1 MYSRPIFE
9 PYLEVDQTN
18 YYWFENGFSSE
29 EVDTILDL
37 SKDYE
42 FHQAT
47 TVSGDPKT
55 IRNSSIKWMSP
66 NEKTSW
72 IYDRLMGCIKEANSV
87 WNFNLYSILD
97 DIQYTEYRGGGGH
110 YDWHMDIGPGSISHR
125 KVSVVVQLSD
135 SSEYTGGLLEINTGS
150 KSLKISNKKG
160 AIIVFPSFLQHRVTP
175 VASGLRKSLVLW
187 AGGEHFK

>member
-9 PYLEVDQTN
+9 PHLEVDQTN

-29 EVDTILDL
+29 EVDKILDL
-37 SKDYE
+37 SKNYE
-42 FHQAT
+42 FEQAT
-47 TVSGDPKT
+47 TISGDPKS
-55 IRNSSIKWMSP
+55 IRNSTIKWMNPS
-66 NEKTSW
+66 EETSW
-72 IYDRLMGCIKEANSV
+72 VYDRLMGCVKEANNV
-87 WNFNLYSILD
+87 WQFNLYSILD

-110 YDWHMDIGPGSISHR
+110 YNWHVDIGPGAISHR

-135 SSEYTGGLLEINTGS
+135 SSEYTGGVLEVSTGTN
-150 KSLKISNKKG
+150 SLKVSNKKG
-160 AIIVFPSFLQHRVTP
+160 AVILFPSFLQHRVTP

>member
-9 PYLEVDQTN
+9 PHLEVDQTN

-29 EVDTILDL
+29 EVDKILDL
-37 SKDYE
+37 SKNYE
-42 FHQAT
+42 FEQAT
-47 TVSGDPKT
+47 TISGDPKS
-55 IRNSSIKWMSP
+55 IINSTIKWMNPS
-66 NEKTSW
+66 EETSW
-72 IYDRLMGCIKEANSV
+72 VYDRLMGCVKEANNV
-87 WNFNLYSILD
+87 WQFNLYSILD

-110 YDWHMDIGPGSISHR
+110 YNWHIDIGPGAISHR

-135 SSEYTGGLLEINTGS
+135 SSEYTGGILEVSTGS
-150 KSLKISNKKG
+150 NSLKVSNKKG
-160 AIIVFPSFLQHRVTP
+160 AVILFPSFLQHRVTP